1 MPITDA
7 QYSVYDDRT
16 DSMHNLPV
24 PRNKKL
30 FYYAT
35 SAGREVLKSDYLM
48 QRRDINV
55 YMINYVVR
63 GHGLLTTDGRATELK
78 DGDLT
83 FLHLVKPSTLMFDA
97 DGSEIIYFH
106 VNGAQTEDIYNA
118 FLENGDNVIHDVDRQ
133 YIERSLKEFTSA
145 KECEDGF
152 YEQSRV
158 LYGVLT
164 EILRLRNLEIKKSYP
179 QLIDEIMIYIFYTCP
194 SPSQKDV
201 ARHFGFNPVYLER
214 LFKQYTG
221 ETMRAFILR
230 QKYAFAC
237 RFLADTDM
245 SVSEIARRVG
255 YADSKGLIALFSK
268 FGQRPLAYR
277 KEFRRR

>member
-1 MPITDA
+1 MPITEL

-16 DSMHNLPV
+16 DSLHNLPV
-24 PRNKKL
+24 PKNKKL

-48 QRRDINV
+48 RRQDINV
-55 YMINYVVR
+55 YMVNYVMR
-63 GHGLLTTDGRATELK
+63 GHGLLTTDGRVTELK

-83 FLHLVKPSTLMFDA
+83 FLHLVKPSTLMFDR

-118 FLENGDNVIHDVDRQ
+118 FLEKGDNVIHGVSPDG
-133 YIERSLKEFTSA
+133 IERSLNEFIA
-145 KECEDGF
+145 AREREDGF

-164 EILRLRNLEIKKSYP
+164 EILRLRNFEVKKSYP

-194 SPSQKDV
+194 TPAQKDV
-201 ARHFGFNPVYLER
+201 AAHFGFNPVYLER
-214 LFKQYTG
+214 IFKQHTG
-221 ETMRAFILR
+221 ETMQSFILR

-245 SVSEIARRVG
+245 SVSEVARRVG

-268 FGQRPLAYR
+268 FGTLTPLAYKKTLR
-277 KEFRRR
+277 K